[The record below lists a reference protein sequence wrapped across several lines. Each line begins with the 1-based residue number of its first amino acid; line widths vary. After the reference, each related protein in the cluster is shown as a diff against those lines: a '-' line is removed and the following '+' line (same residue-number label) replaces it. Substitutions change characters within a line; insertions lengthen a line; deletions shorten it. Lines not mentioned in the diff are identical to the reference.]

1 MARKKSDRKSP
12 EVLRTVRA
20 EQRKPVK
27 NRVAARL
34 KARNNENTLTLLE
47 ISLSGMKKITM
58 VFFIYLDAQPQ
69 EVQAHTES
77 LCEIGEYA
85 NMFKVCKA
93 YTILR
98 NETKRNETKRN
109 ETKRNQVR

>member
-1 MARKKSDRKSP
+1 MPIHKIEVWLGKKSDRKSP

-58 VFFIYLDAQPQ
+58 VFLSILTSNHRKPK
-69 EVQAHTES
+69 HTQKAS
-77 LCEIGEYA
+77 VKSVNMQICSRRATSEI
-85 NMFKVCKA
+85 
-93 YTILR
+93 
-98 NETKRNETKRN
+98 
-109 ETKRNQVR
+109 

>member
-1 MARKKSDRKSP
+1 MPIHKIEVWLGKKSDRKSP

-58 VFFIYLDAQPQ
+58 VFFFIYLDVQPQ
-69 EVQAHTES
+69 EAQAHTES
-77 LCEIGEYA
+77 FCEIGEYA
-85 NMFKVCKA
+85 NMFKVC
-93 YTILR
+93 
-98 NETKRNETKRN
+98 NE
-109 ETKRNQVR
+109 

>member
-58 VFFIYLDAQPQ
+58 VFFFIYLDVQPQ
-69 EVQAHTES
+69 EAQAHTES
-77 LCEIGEYA
+77 FCEIGEYA
-85 NMFKVCKA
+85 NMFKVC
-93 YTILR
+93 
-98 NETKRNETKRN
+98 NE
-109 ETKRNQVR
+109 

>member
-58 VFFIYLDAQPQ
+58 VFFLSILTSNHRKPK
-69 EVQAHTES
+69 HTQKAS
-77 LCEIGEYA
+77 VKSVNKQICSRCATSEI
-85 NMFKVCKA
+85 
-93 YTILR
+93 
-98 NETKRNETKRN
+98 
-109 ETKRNQVR
+109 